1 MGKGKGLVSKASELV
16 RHRPKSTLKI
26 YSDKEPGVK
35 DYKVGDTITFT
46 VTAKVKSIYEGDSA
60 YVSEYDYDDDDSPRN
75 KTLCATLQVQSIKEK

>member
-1 MGKGKGLVSKASELV
+1 MMKSRLAKAADIV
-16 RHRPKSTLKI
+16 RRRPKSTLKL

-35 DYKVGDTITFT
+35 NYKVGDSVTFT

-60 YVSEYDYDDDDSPRN
+60 YISEYDYDDDEPKN

>member
-1 MGKGKGLVSKASELV
+1 MASKDKLVSKASELV

-26 YSDKEPGVK
+26 YSDKEPAVK

-60 YVSEYDYDDDDSPRN
+60 YISEYDYDEEEPKN